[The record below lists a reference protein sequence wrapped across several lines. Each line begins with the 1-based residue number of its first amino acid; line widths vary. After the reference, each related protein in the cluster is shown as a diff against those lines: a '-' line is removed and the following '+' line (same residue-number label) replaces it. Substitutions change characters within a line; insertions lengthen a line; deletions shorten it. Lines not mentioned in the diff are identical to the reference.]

1 MNMDD
6 IRVLQFRLGS
16 ETYSVPVDEVGAVL
30 QSNNRVSRLQQID
43 SSDASESVDQNNR
56 FIQVLDSQA
65 ILAAREGMTTIILH
79 VNGMQVALV
88 VDEVI
93 KEVNLDKISIQNST
107 IAPFTIWKVGAG
119 KWIGSL
125 SRISSYIN

>member
-1 MNMDD
+1 MDD

-16 ETYSVPVDEVGAVL
+16 ETYSVPVNEVGAVL
-30 QSNNRVSRLQQID
+30 QSNRVRKYRQT
-43 SSDASESVDQNNR
+43 DASESIDQNSR
-56 FIQVLDSQA
+56 FLQVLDSQA
-65 ILAAREGMTTIILH
+65 MLAARDGMTTIILH

-93 KEVNLDKISIQNST
+93 KEVNLDKSGIQNST
-107 IAPFTIWKVGAG
+107 IVPLTLWKLGER

>member
-1 MNMDD
+1 MDD

-16 ETYSVPVDEVGAVL
+16 ETYSVPVNEVGAVL
-30 QSNNRVSRLQQID
+30 QSNRVSKYRQP
-43 SSDASESVDQNNR
+43 DADESIDQNSR
-56 FIQVLDSQA
+56 FLQVLDSQA
-65 ILAAREGMTTIILH
+65 MIAARDGMTTIILH

-93 KEVNLDKISIQNST
+93 KEVNLDKIGIQNST
-107 IAPFTIWKVGAG
+107 IVPLTLWKLGER

-125 SRISSYIN
+125 SRISNYIN

>member
-1 MNMDD
+1 MDD

-16 ETYSVPVDEVGAVL
+16 ETYSVPVNEVGAVL
-30 QSNNRVSRLQQID
+30 QSNRVSKYRQP
-43 SSDASESVDQNNR
+43 DADESIDQNSR
-56 FIQVLDSQA
+56 VLQVLDSQA
-65 ILAAREGMTTIILH
+65 MLAARDGMTTIILH

-93 KEVNLDKISIQNST
+93 KEVNLDKIGIQNST
-107 IAPFTIWKVGAG
+107 IVPLTLWKLGER

-125 SRISSYIN
+125 SRISNYIN

>member
-1 MNMDD
+1 MDD

-30 QSNNRVSRLQQID
+30 QSNRLSRLPQND
-43 SSDASESVDQNNR
+43 SSDVSESIDQNNR

-65 ILAAREGMTTIILH
+65 ILAARDGMTTIILH

-93 KEVNLDKISIQNST
+93 KEVNLDKNSIQNST
-107 IAPFTIWKVGAG
+107 IAPFTIWKVGAQ
-119 KWIGSL
+119 KWIVSL
-125 SRISSYIN
+125 SRASSYIN

>member
-1 MNMDD
+1 MED

-30 QSNNRVSRLQQID
+30 QSNRLSRLSQSD
-43 SSDASESVDQNNR
+43 SSDDSESLDQNNR
-56 FIQVLDSQA
+56 FVQVLDSQA
-65 ILAAREGMTTIILH
+65 MLAARDGMTTIILH
-79 VNGMQVALV
+79 VNGVQVALV

-93 KEVNLDKISIQNST
+93 KEVNLDKNSILNSIIVPLT
-107 IAPFTIWKVGAG
+107 LWKLGEH
-119 KWIGSL
+119 KWTGSV

>member
-1 MNMDD
+1 MDD

-16 ETYSVPVDEVGAVL
+16 ETYSVPVNEVGAVL
-30 QSNNRVSRLQQID
+30 QSNRVSKYRQP
-43 SSDASESVDQNNR
+43 DADESIDQNSR
-56 FIQVLDSQA
+56 FLQVLDSQA
-65 ILAAREGMTTIILH
+65 MLAARDGMTTIILH

-93 KEVNLDKISIQNST
+93 KEVNLDKIGIQNST
-107 IAPFTIWKVGAG
+107 IVPLTLWKLGER

-125 SRISSYIN
+125 SRISNYIN

>member
-1 MNMDD
+1 MDD

-16 ETYSVPVDEVGAVL
+16 ETYSVPVNEVGAVL
-30 QSNNRVSRLQQID
+30 QSNRVSKYRQP
-43 SSDASESVDQNNR
+43 DADESIDQNNR
-56 FIQVLDSQA
+56 FLQVLDSQA
-65 ILAAREGMTTIILH
+65 MLAARDGMTTIILH

-107 IAPFTIWKVGAG
+107 IVPLTLWKLGER